1 MPGGETILVVD
12 DEVAVL
18 SVMEMMLKRSGYTVI
33 TAASAQ
39 QALNLFADWA
49 DLQVDLL
56 LVDFVLPDMNGVE
69 LTRKIWERRPDL
81 PALYFSAYSEHEEL
95 RPALARGVP
104 YIAKLFT
111 ADQLTS
117 RVRDI
122 LDGHR
127 GMAADAR

>member
-104 YIAKLFT
+104 YIAKPFT

-122 LDGHR
+122 LDGR
-127 GMAADAR
+127 GGMAADAG

>member
-18 SVMEMMLKRSGYTVI
+18 SVMEMMLKHSGYTVI

-56 LVDFVLPDMNGVE
+56 LVDFVLPDMNG
-69 LTRKIWERRPDL
+69 RRC
-81 PALYFSAYSEHEEL
+81 
-95 RPALARGVP
+95 
-104 YIAKLFT
+104 T
-111 ADQLTS
+111 
-117 RVRDI
+117 
-122 LDGHR
+122 
-127 GMAADAR
+127 